1 MRYGLISNY
10 RRSRSKVGERTINE
24 NQQEYVNRYLYSA
37 IDPIN
42 GNSFHMYKM
51 PDVNT
56 LTTKKFLDELKKFFK
71 NYHLI
76 IVWDNASFHKSKK
89 LEDDDLTIMFLPSY
103 SPELNPTERF
113 YGEIR
118 KVTANRIFKN
128 IEEQEKLID
137 EALTNY
143 MKNKES
149 IKQLC
154 GYEWI
159 IDAWN
164 AKFDCKE

>member
-10 RRSRSKVGERTINE
+10 RRSWSKVGERTLID

-42 GNSFHMYKM
+42 GDSFHMYKM

-56 LTTKKFLDELKKFFK
+56 LTTKKFLDELKEFYKD
-71 NYHLI
+71 YHLV

-89 LEDDDLTIMFLPSY
+89 LEDNDLTIIFLPPY
-103 SPELNPTERF
+103 SPELNPIERF
-113 YGEIR
+113 FQEMR
-118 KVTANRIFKN
+118 KVTANRIFEN

-137 EALTNY
+137 EALINYTNPQ
-143 MKNKES
+143 NKS
-149 IKQLC
+149 NIYF
-154 GYEWI
+154 GG
-159 IDAWN
+159 
-164 AKFDCKE
+164 KEKGTD

>member
-10 RRSRSKVGERTINE
+10 RRSWSKVGERTLID

-42 GNSFHMYKM
+42 GDSFHMYKM

-56 LTTKKFLDELKKFFK
+56 LTTKKFLDELRKFYK
-71 NYHLI
+71 DYHLV

-89 LEDDDLTIMFLPSY
+89 LEDNDLTIIFLPPY

-113 YGEIR
+113 FQEMR
-118 KVTANRIFKN
+118 KVTANRIFEN

-137 EALTNY
+137 EALTDWMN
-143 MKNKES
+143 NKEK
-149 IKQLC
+149 IKKLC
-154 GYEWI
+154 GFHWI
-159 IDAWN
+159 IEGWN
-164 AKFDCKE
+164 KCLNV